1 MILCLNQLKFHR
13 MNSQKTNSGKPYE
26 YYRGQSY
33 SSQLIVAELDTG
45 HSDTEMCPFGVLT

>member
-1 MILCLNQLKFHR
+1 

-33 SSQLIVAELDTG
+33 SSHCELIVAELDTG